1 MSHLIDW
8 RLHTVH
14 SDACN
19 RHMSRFADLRN
30 MYRLLSPIQNGLGVL
45 VTEVEE
51 HIKQVGLEV
60 VTSLQGQNV
69 SESSEV
75 GVIETS
81 YSYKQ

>member
-1 MSHLIDW
+1 
-8 RLHTVH
+8 
-14 SDACN
+14 
-19 RHMSRFADLRN
+19 

-69 SESSEV
+69 SESSGL
-75 GVIETS
+75 GVVKRLSQCIDSFISQFVVEGHMDNLILIWKVS
-81 YSYKQ
+81 SSR